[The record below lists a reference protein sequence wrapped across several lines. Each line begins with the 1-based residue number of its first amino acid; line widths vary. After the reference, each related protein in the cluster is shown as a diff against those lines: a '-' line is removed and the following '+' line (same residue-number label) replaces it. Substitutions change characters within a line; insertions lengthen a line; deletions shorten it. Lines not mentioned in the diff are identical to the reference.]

1 MLVSVSYTVN
11 PITKYLLYVPIVFYD
26 IFHLVK
32 YNYNFKVLERVVFL
46 LQ

>member
-11 PITKYLLYVPIVFYD
+11 PATKYLLYVPIVFYD

>member
-11 PITKYLLYVPIVFYD
+11 PITKYLLYVPIILYD

-32 YNYNFKVLERVVFL
+32 YNYCFKVLERIVFL